1 MVDMAFLSLQAR
13 NLVVLED
20 MTFIENLKV
29 TMGSSAKLMSFTAPL
44 NKDVCQVEKKTVLKT
59 PQLKNTHKATL
70 FFNLNEFSGL
80 LVQ

>member
-44 NKDVCQVEKKTVLKT
+44 NKDVCQVEKKNCTEDTTTQKYSQSHIIF
-59 PQLKNTHKATL
+59 QLK
-70 FFNLNEFSGL
+70 
-80 LVQ
+80 